1 MSKKNIMSAKNIV
14 GTHTTIIDA
23 ALDVLTFIST
33 MDDIKISPGIITQA
47 KRSGGRVIKF
57 TPTRTGLEMKVLGN
71 KTVQSSYIYTS
82 SPESVIEIIHK
93 KFPNS
98 K

>member
-1 MSKKNIMSAKNIV
+1 MSKKNILSAKNIV

-71 KTVQSSYIYTS
+71 RTLQSFYIYTAK
-82 SPESVIEIIHK
+82 PEGVIEITYN
-93 KFPNS
+93 KFPNP